1 MNSLDVWNEN
11 FLITVF
17 PDGGLN
23 FQLVVEGRP
32 TGVYL
37 GEAYSLTEV
46 TDPGPFGE
54 LAVGI
59 ARYPLPARYERVIVR
74 REGEPQPALTQEKG
88 DLPPEIAA
96 VDEEMEFYP
105 CLHILR
111 ERRTALPWRL
121 EQWYTL
127 VGPYLIYDSSQY
139 FEKGV
144 VPGQFARGE
153 RIIAELR
160 QVLDVVRLVNGQ
172 SAACKNPSQTR

>member
-11 FLITVF
+11 FLVAVF
-17 PDGGLN
+17 PDGRLN
-23 FQLVVEGRP
+23 FQLMVEGRP

-37 GEAYSLTEV
+37 GEAYSLAEV
-46 TDPGPFGE
+46 TDSTLFGE
-54 LAVGI
+54 FAVGI
-59 ARYPLPARYERVIVR
+59 ARYPLPAGYERVIVR
-74 REGEPQPALTQEKG
+74 REGEPQPALTQEMG
-88 DLPPEIAA
+88 DLPPEITA

-127 VGPYLIYDSSQY
+127 VGQYLVYDSNQY
-139 FEKGV
+139 FEKGA

-160 QVLDVVRLVNGQ
+160 QVLDVVRLANGQ
-172 SAACKNPSQTR
+172 SAAHKNPSQAR